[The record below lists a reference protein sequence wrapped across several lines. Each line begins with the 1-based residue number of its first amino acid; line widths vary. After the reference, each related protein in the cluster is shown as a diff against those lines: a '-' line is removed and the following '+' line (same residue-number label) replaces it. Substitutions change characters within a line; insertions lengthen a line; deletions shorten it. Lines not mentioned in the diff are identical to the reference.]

1 MSLTLSSL
9 VYRTQNFLNPL
20 GNTLNHCTSD
30 CSSTQLGLTLFFTSA
45 LYFSVVLC
53 FWFSTVYNQ
62 LTLKASLL
70 RQAISASLRIAKQAC
85 WDSESLYISKRRYFT
100 VELFKITSSISLWCH
115 SNRMRS
121 MKSWYELE
129 KHPDRLYTSLFCI
142 LSCSSCVVL

>member
-9 VYRTQNFLNPL
+9 VYRTQNFLKPL

-30 CSSTQLGLTLFFTSA
+30 CSSTQLGLTLFFASA

-70 RQAISASLRIAKQAC
+70 RQAISSSLRNKLAEIVNP
-85 WDSESLYISKRRYFT
+85 YISKRRYFT

-121 MKSWYELE
+121 IKSWYELE

-142 LSCSSCVVL
+142 SSCSSCVVL